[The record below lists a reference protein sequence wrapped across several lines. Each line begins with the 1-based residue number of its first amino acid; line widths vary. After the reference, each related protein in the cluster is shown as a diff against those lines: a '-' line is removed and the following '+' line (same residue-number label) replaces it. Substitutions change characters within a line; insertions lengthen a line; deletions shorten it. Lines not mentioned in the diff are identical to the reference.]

1 MYYENCLE
9 TKIGTTVSGK
19 QCSKLLIGA
28 IAGKKVSKPS
38 KETVVEKGDDFGNS
52 KDDKIVS
59 ISAKSWDGSW
69 PGGINFYI

>member
-1 MYYENCLE
+1 M
-9 TKIGTTVSGK
+9 
-19 QCSKLLIGA
+19 LIGA